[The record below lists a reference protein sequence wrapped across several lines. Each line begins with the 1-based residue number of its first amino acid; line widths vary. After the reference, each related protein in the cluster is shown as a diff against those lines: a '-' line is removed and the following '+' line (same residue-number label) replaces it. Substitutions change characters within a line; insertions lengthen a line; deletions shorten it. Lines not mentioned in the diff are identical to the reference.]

1 VPGVDHAWVNLAT
14 RTATVQPSAGLV
26 EEPLVDAV
34 RRVGYDAH
42 AHTERRS
49 PAEEVRAYGRLMLAA
64 PLTVAV
70 LWLTFVVPHAAW
82 SQKLAWAI
90 ATPVVFV
97 AGWPFLKAAWRAARH
112 GSTTMDTLVALGAVS
127 AYAYSGAADLLG
139 RHDHYFDTA
148 AVIVTLILVGK
159 VLEAR
164 ARSSASDAARLLLER
179 GSRQATV
186 LVDGAERSV
195 PIDDVRPGQL
205 VVVRPGESIPV
216 DGVVK
221 EGASWI
227 DRSLL
232 TGESV
237 PVEVGP
243 GDDVVGATING
254 NGRLIVFVTTVGV
267 GTRLAEIVRLLE
279 AAQGSTAP
287 IQRVADRVSSVFVP
301 IVIAIAAG
309 TLLGWLTLTDASSGA
324 SILHAVAVL
333 LIACPCALGLA
344 TPAAIMTGTGRAAEL
359 GLLFKGGEVFEAVRA
374 ADVVLL
380 DKTGTITDG
389 VMSVVEIVPAEGV
402 DPDTVTAGRRR
413 RAGVGASDRPCRDR
427 SCWRSW
433 RGRAV
438 LDRAPG
444 RARSGGGRDRRGRRG
459 SGRTPA

>member
-1 VPGVDHAWVNLAT
+1 MTCASCVRKVERALEGVPGVDHAWVNLAT

-26 EEPLVDAV
+26 EEPLEPLVDAV

-42 AHTERRS
+42 PHTERRS
-49 PAEEVRAYGRLMLAA
+49 PAEEVRAYGTRLMLAA

-97 AGWPFLKAAWRAARH
+97 AGWPLLKAAWRAARH
-112 GSTTMDTLVALGAVS
+112 ASTTMDTLVALGAVS

-164 ARSSASDAARLLLER
+164 ARSSASDAARFLLER

-205 VVVRPGESIPV
+205 VVVRPGESIPA

-232 TGESV
+232 TG
-237 PVEVGP
+237 GI
-243 GDDVVGATING
+243 G
-254 NGRLIVFVTTVGV
+254 
-267 GTRLAEIVRLLE
+267 
-279 AAQGSTAP
+279 
-287 IQRVADRVSSVFVP
+287 
-301 IVIAIAAG
+301 
-309 TLLGWLTLTDASSGA
+309 
-324 SILHAVAVL
+324 
-333 LIACPCALGLA
+333 
-344 TPAAIMTGTGRAAEL
+344 
-359 GLLFKGGEVFEAVRA
+359 
-374 ADVVLL
+374 
-380 DKTGTITDG
+380 
-389 VMSVVEIVPAEGV
+389 
-402 DPDTVTAGRRR
+402 AGRGG
-413 RAGVGASDRPCRDR
+413 AGR
-427 SCWRSW
+427 
-433 RGRAV
+433 
-438 LDRAPG
+438 
-444 RARSGGGRDRRGRRG
+444 
-459 SGRTPA
+459 